1 MKNFWG
7 SFLGAIV
14 GTFFTGIV
22 SSIILIAGFA
32 VIISSLVEEKDS
44 APVTVKKNSV
54 LKITLNYAV
63 SDREAEDPFSSFDFG
78 TFENKKTIAL
88 HQFLSSI
95 KQAASDEHIQGIYLE
110 LNGLPSGMATL
121 EEIRAALVEFK
132 KSGKFIV
139 CYSENLTQKG
149 YYIASVSDSIYLN
162 PTGSMDFKGLAAEL
176 MFFKNALEKIGV
188 QPEVIRPSGNQFKSA
203 VEPFILEK
211 ASEPNRLQYK
221 VMMNSIWNKLM
232 NDMHASTKIPV
243 DSMNTWANNF
253 SVSFP
258 EEALKHKVVSRL
270 TYQDEFMNA
279 LKKKLKVT
287 DDDDLHI
294 IEIEKY
300 VRVAEKSTQNQS
312 KDKIAVIYAEGE
324 IVDGDGSYD
333 EIGGEDF
340 VKSIREAR
348 EDKDVKAIVLRVNS
362 PGGSAAASEVI
373 WRELSLVKGKKPL
386 IVSMGN
392 YAASGGYYISCL
404 ADSII
409 ADHTT
414 ITGSIGV
421 FGVMFNVQRML
432 NDKLGITTDTIK
444 THRYADFPNLTRPFT
459 AEEKNILQR
468 SVDQIYTLFLK
479 RVSEGRKINVAKLDS
494 IAQGRVWTGADA
506 LSIGLVDKLGG
517 LNDAISMAA
526 KKAKLTSYQL
536 KSFPEPE
543 DPFDM
548 LFGEMSQTA
557 LHLFMP
563 DSWIQTEKY
572 YKQAEK
578 LSKIQGLQ
586 TRMPYT
592 FDLY

>member
-1 MKNFWG
+1 
-7 SFLGAIV
+7 
-14 GTFFTGIV
+14 
-22 SSIILIAGFA
+22 
-32 VIISSLVEEKDS
+32 
-44 APVTVKKNSV
+44 
-54 LKITLNYAV
+54 
-63 SDREAEDPFSSFDFG
+63 
-78 TFENKKTIAL
+78 
-88 HQFLSSI
+88 
-95 KQAASDEHIQGIYLE
+95 
-110 LNGLPSGMATL
+110 
-121 EEIRAALVEFK
+121 
-132 KSGKFIV
+132 
-139 CYSENLTQKG
+139 
-149 YYIASVSDSIYLN
+149 
-162 PTGSMDFKGLAAEL
+162 MDFKGLAAEL
-176 MFFKNALEKIGV
+176 IFFKNALEKIGV

-300 VRVAEKSTQNQS
+300 VRVAEKSTQAQS

-333 EIGGEDF
+333 EIGGDDF

-373 WRELSLVKGKKPL
+373 WRELSLIKGKKPL

-572 YKQAEK
+572 YKQTEK